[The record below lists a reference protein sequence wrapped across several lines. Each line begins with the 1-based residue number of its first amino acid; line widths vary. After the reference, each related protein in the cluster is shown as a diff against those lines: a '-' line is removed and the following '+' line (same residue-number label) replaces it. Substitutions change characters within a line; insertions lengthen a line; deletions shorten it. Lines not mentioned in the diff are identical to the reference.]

1 MIPAAVLVDWLLQ
14 GFILQ
19 LQLAAAFGVVF
30 IIIGFIGFV
39 ASEIVALKTKG
50 KVRGLRI
57 KAGRRIAPL
66 LPAAPHRVTKIENGF
81 YPHDAAMWYG
91 GTGQY

>member
-19 LQLAAAFGVVF
+19 LAAAFGVVF
-30 IIIGFIGFV
+30 IIIGFIGFL
-39 ASEIVALKTKG
+39 ASEIVALRTKG
-50 KVRGLRI
+50 KVRCLRI
-57 KAGRRIAPL
+57 KAGRHIAPL
-66 LPAAPHRVTKIENGF
+66 LPAASRRVTKIV

-91 GTGQY
+91 GTGQC